1 MNYPLNHSKKTV
13 IRQCLQL
20 LPSEHLACP
29 LLNYDNKK
37 LTTEGLIKFFVAAQL
52 GGWQSYSEFDIRM
65 DANEDLM
72 NEIGVQNI
80 SGSQLSRRIRNLDNE
95 VTLNLFLK
103 SVELL
108 HRYLPKNK
116 KVSETVGPL
125 AVLDSTTINLSAL
138 SEWAEVS
145 ADYYAVKM
153 HTRLRV
159 LSEEIQYPDKA
170 IPSTG
175 KVSDHEGGDL
185 LIEDSVDVTY
195 LLDRGYMDL
204 YRINEWI
211 KRQIKF
217 VVRLRKGITERTLEE
232 YEVPEGTNIL
242 RDARVILGADGKMQ
256 PVRVVEYHDDE
267 GNFYKVATTR
277 WDLTSV
283 QIAELYKSRWLIEL
297 FFKWIKQSLRFIK
310 IWSTDPQGIWNQMFI
325 GMIAYILTLIVK
337 LITNSKKTL
346 KEILMYIRSFFD
358 KNWNHFMDKLNK
370 IPKKTSKGRQKVP
383 DKPKKN
389 VNFGSVALV
398 HKENAK
404 RIKKKIK

>member
-1 MNYPLNHSKKTV
+1 MTYKFNHSQKTV

-20 LPSEHLACP
+20 LPSEYLSCP

-52 GGWQSYSEFDIRM
+52 GSWNSYSEFDIRM
-65 DANEDLM
+65 EANEDLM
-72 NEIGVQNI
+72 KEIGVQNI
-80 SGSQLSRRIRNLDNE
+80 SSSQLSRRIRDLDNE

-103 SVELL
+103 SVALL
-108 HRYLPKNK
+108 QSYLPKNK
-116 KVSETVGPL
+116 KISEAVGPL
-125 AVLDSTTINLSAL
+125 AALDSTTFNLSAL

-145 ADYYAVKM
+145 AGYHAVKM

-159 LSEEIQYPDKA
+159 MSDEIQYPDKI

-211 KRQIKF
+211 KGQIKF
-217 VVRLRKGITERTLEE
+217 VVRLRKGLTEKTLEE
-232 YEVPEGTNIL
+232 YEVPQGTNIL
-242 RDARVILGADGKMQ
+242 RDAKVILGANGKMQ
-256 PVRVVEYHDDE
+256 PVRVVEYTDDE

-277 WDLTSV
+277 WDLTCV

-310 IWSTDPQGIWNQMFI
+310 IWSIDPQGIWNQMFI

-346 KEILMYIRSFFD
+346 KEILMYIRAFFD
-358 KNWNHFMDKLNK
+358 KSWNRFMERLTKL
-370 IPKKTSKGRQKVP
+370 PGKTSKGRQKIP
-383 DKPKKN
+383 EKPKKK